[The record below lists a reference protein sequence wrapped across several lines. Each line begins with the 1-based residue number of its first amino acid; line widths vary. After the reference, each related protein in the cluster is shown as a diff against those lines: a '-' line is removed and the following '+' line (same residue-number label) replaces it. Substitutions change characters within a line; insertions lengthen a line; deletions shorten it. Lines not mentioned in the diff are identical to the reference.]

1 MRNSKNTLWFQILN
15 FESIIAKNQKG
26 VIPVDNE
33 ACEEDFDPLP
43 LEDPWPDPNDP
54 PVPLPVPPALWL
66 VLFKSSRSE
75 MTENGS
81 RQRRPSLSKKAKCE
95 GPTSI

>member
-1 MRNSKNTLWFQILN
+1 MVELFFFVKLIC
-15 FESIIAKNQKG
+15 I
-26 VIPVDNE
+26 IPVDNE

-54 PVPLPVPPALWL
+54 PVPLPVPLALWL
-66 VLFKSSRSE
+66 VLFKSSRSD
-75 MTENGS
+75 MTENGN